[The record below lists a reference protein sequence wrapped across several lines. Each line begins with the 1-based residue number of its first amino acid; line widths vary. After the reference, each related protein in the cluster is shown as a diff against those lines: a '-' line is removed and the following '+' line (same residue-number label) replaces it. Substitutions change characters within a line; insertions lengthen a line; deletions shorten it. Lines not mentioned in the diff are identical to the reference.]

1 VLIQRQRTATMV
13 WAGALGFGVSVIGVA
28 LGGRFPGIPGEIYGA
43 MVLIA
48 STFVDAA
55 ALQLVVAR
63 ASARAGTRPDDDAVP
78 SFAAILRYFLPLV
91 LTTWVMAAS
100 RTVIDAGLART
111 AGPATA
117 LAAFSLATSFVFAFE
132 APIVMLRSA
141 ALAFD
146 HDPENRRRLRLF
158 CIVVGLAMAG
168 SAMVAGF
175 TPLVDLLLGSQAAS
189 EGAVGSLTRWGIR
202 IMSVS
207 LLILSWRQFSYSL
220 LMKRQRT
227 DIIAGSA
234 FARMGFLA
242 AAVFGGLAVWPDMRV
257 AAIAYT
263 LGFLIES
270 LICDLGA
277 RRIGAA

>member
-1 VLIQRQRTATMV
+1 
-13 WAGALGFGVSVIGVA
+13 
-28 LGGRFPGIPGEIYGA
+28 
-43 MVLIA
+43 
-48 STFVDAA
+48 
-55 ALQLVVAR
+55 
-63 ASARAGTRPDDDAVP
+63 VP

-111 AGPATA
+111 PQPEVS
-117 LAAFSLATSFVFAFE
+117 LASFSLAAGFVFAFE

-146 HDPENRRRLRLF
+146 HGPENRRLLRRF
-158 CIVVGLAMAG
+158 CLTVGVAMAG
-168 SAMVAGF
+168 SALLAGF
-175 TPLVDLLLGSQAAS
+175 TPLVDLLLGGQAAAGS
-189 EGAVGSLTRWGIR
+189 PVGSLTRWAIR

-242 AAVFGGLAVWPDMRV
+242 AAIFAGLWAWPDVRV

-263 LGFLIES
+263 LGFLVES
-270 LICDLGA
+270 TICEMGA

>member
-1 VLIQRQRTATMV
+1 
-13 WAGALGFGVSVIGVA
+13 
-28 LGGRFPGIPGEIYGA
+28 
-43 MVLIA
+43 
-48 STFVDAA
+48 
-55 ALQLVVAR
+55 
-63 ASARAGTRPDDDAVP
+63 
-78 SFAAILRYFLPLV
+78 
-91 LTTWVMAAS
+91 
-100 RTVIDAGLART
+100 
-111 AGPATA
+111 
-117 LAAFSLATSFVFAFE
+117 
-132 APIVMLRSA
+132 MLRSA

-168 SAMVAGF
+168 AAMVAGF
-175 TPLVDLLLGSQAAS
+175 TPLVDLLLGSQAAAK
-189 EGAVGSLTRWGIR
+189 GAVGSLTRWGIR

-234 FARMGFLA
+234 FARMAFLA

-277 RRIGAA
+277 RRIGRVRAARRVSYRHPARPRNRRPII